1 MGRTVI
7 PGVDISARMKE
18 MPACFFGAFGSV
30 RASTKIQSA
39 NCPRVVQVFWPL
51 MM

>member
-1 MGRTVI
+1 M
-7 PGVDISARMKE
+7 PGVDISTRMNE

-39 NCPRVVQVFWPL
+39 NWPSVVQVFWPL
-51 MM
+51 MT